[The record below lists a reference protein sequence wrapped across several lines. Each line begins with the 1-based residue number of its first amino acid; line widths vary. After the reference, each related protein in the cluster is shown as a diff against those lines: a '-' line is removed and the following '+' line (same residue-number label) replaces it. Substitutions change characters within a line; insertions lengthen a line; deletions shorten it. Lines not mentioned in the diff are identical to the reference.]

1 MRQLAYVL
9 LIALFGVA
17 PLRAQQDLQ
26 TGVKLVARSGTV
38 EVHRANGWVPLA
50 VDDEVGPTERVR
62 TADGSTA
69 ALELSPKRVIALRE
83 RTEIQL
89 RDSGEMPSI
98 QRGSMKVVSA
108 ANIEATPKQ
117 TMQETALE
125 TAPETRERPIDILPL
140 PPLPTLLEP
149 SLPPNVLYGDYMFP
163 PTYYVYPFS
172 LGDDRRGGRGRQP
185 RDSGAIV
192 PPVVNNPT
200 SPGYQPNQIVP
211 PMSDPIHVPIKQR

>member
-17 PLRAQQDLQ
+17 PLGAQQDSH

-38 EVHRANGWVPLA
+38 EVHRANGWVPLS

-62 TADGSTA
+62 AADGSTA
-69 ALELSPKRVIALRE
+69 ALELGPKKVIALRE
-83 RTEIQL
+83 HTEIQL

-98 QRGSMKVVSA
+98 QHGSMKVVSA
-108 ANIEATPKQ
+108 ANIEATAKETIPD
-117 TMQETALE
+117 TALA
-125 TAPETRERPIDILPL
+125 TMERPIDILPL
-140 PPLPTLLEP
+140 PPLPTLLAP
-149 SLPPNVLYGDYMFP
+149 SLPPNVLYGDYIFP

>member
-17 PLRAQQDLQ
+17 PLRAQQDLH

-38 EVHRANGWVPLA
+38 EVHRANGWVPLS

-69 ALELSPKRVIALRE
+69 ALELGPKKVIALRE
-83 RTEIQL
+83 HTEIQL

-98 QRGSMKVVSA
+98 HHGSMKVVSA

-117 TMQETALE
+117 TMPETAME
-125 TAPETRERPIDILPL
+125 TIPETMEGPIDILPL
-140 PPLPTLLEP
+140 PPLPALLAP
-149 SLPPNVLYGDYMFP
+149 SLPPNVLYGDYIFP

-211 PMSDPIHVPIKQR
+211 PMSDPIHIPIKQR

>member
-17 PLRAQQDLQ
+17 PLRAQQDLH

-38 EVHRANGWVPLA
+38 EVHRANGWVPLS

-69 ALELSPKRVIALRE
+69 ALELGPKKVVALRE
-83 RTEIQL
+83 HTEIQL

-98 QRGSMKVVSA
+98 ELERGSVKVVSA
-108 ANIEATPKQ
+108 ANIEATSKD
-117 TMQETALE
+117 TMLE
-125 TAPETRERPIDILPL
+125 PPPERMERTTDILPL
-140 PPLPTLLEP
+140 PPPTFLAP
-149 SLPPNVLYGDYMFP
+149 SLPPNVLYGDYIFP

-172 LGDDRRGGRGRQP
+172 LGDDRRGGHGRQP

-200 SPGYQPNQIVP
+200 SPGYRPNQIVP